1 MNKTVIVMVVLC
13 LFIGGCT
20 KLKELYQEPKTVR
33 VQDYTGENYPGT
45 ESKEAWDY
53 IAEHKEELSE
63 YAIKYYKEEYGLD
76 VKVNNMYPS
85 RRAAIATVE
94 TIKEPY
100 IDAFIIMQ
108 LNKKEGMQLVYGVYE
123 TQMETDKSIICG
135 LYYMAFEE
143 EFKNLETFMKR
154 QAEQYPITGTP
165 MGVIKNVGYSSYQG
179 EYFYFST
186 TTLSFPKTY
195 ELFMENHEVSKE
207 ELRASFLSE
216 VEESKKRY
224 YEEGKGDLPV
234 SMVIEVYMDE
244 EEDPDEKVA
253 MEILESLKKEENI
266 PYGSYKVRLYGN
278 LVNSDTGG
286 PVSES
291 VGNRR
296 EKYLRY

>member
-33 VQDYTGENYPGT
+33 VQDYTGENYPGA

-85 RRAAIATVE
+85 KKAAIATVE
-94 TIKEPY
+94 TIKEPF
-100 IDAFIIMQ
+100 IRATIIMQ
-108 LNKKEGMQLVYGVYE
+108 LNKKEGMQLIYGVYE
-123 TQMETDKSIICG
+123 TQMETEKSILCG

-143 EFKNLETFMKR
+143 EFKNLEAFMKR
-154 QAEQYPITGTP
+154 QAEQYPITGTREE
-165 MGVIKNVGYSSYQG
+165 VIKNIGYSSYQG

-186 TTLSFPKTY
+186 AIAFPKTY

-207 ELRASFLSE
+207 ELRSSFLSE
-216 VEESKKRY
+216 LEILKKKRDQ
-224 YEEGKGDLPV
+224 GDIFFPV
-234 SMVIEVYMDE
+234 LMTIKMYMDE
-244 EEDPDEKVA
+244 VEDPDEKIA
-253 MEILESLKKEENI
+253 MEILENLKKEENI
-266 PYGSYKVRLYGN
+266 PYGNYAVLLYGN
-278 LVNSDTGG
+278 LVNSDTGR
-286 PVSES
+286 PVSEV
-291 VGNRR
+291 VGNK
-296 EKYLRY
+296 EEDYLRY

>member
-13 LFIGGCT
+13 LFIGGCA
-20 KLKELYQEPKTVR
+20 KLKELYQEPKAVR
-33 VQDYTGENYPGT
+33 IQDYTGENYPGT

-85 RRAAIATVE
+85 KKAAIATVE
-94 TIKEPY
+94 TIKEPH

-123 TQMETDKSIICG
+123 TQMETKQSILCG

-143 EFKNLETFMKR
+143 EFKNLEAFMKR
-154 QAEQYPITGTP
+154 QAEQYPIVGNR
-165 MGVIKNVGYSSYQG
+165 VEIIKNIGYSSYQG

-195 ELFMENHEVSKE
+195 ELFMENHEVSKD

-216 VEESKKRY
+216 LETLKKERD
-224 YEEGKGDLPV
+224 ENKGFSPL

-244 EEDPDEKVA
+244 AEEPDEKIA
-253 MEILESLKKEENI
+253 MEILENLKKEENI
-266 PYGSYKVRLYGN
+266 PYGNYAVLLYGN
-278 LVNSDTGG
+278 LVNSETGR
-286 PVSES
+286 PISES
-291 VGNRR
+291 VGNKK
-296 EKYLRY
+296 EDYLRY